1 MFVSYTNIVISWSMS
16 CTHVCPNYIQL
27 CGFTVIKLLMF
38 VSLWMISCCKLSFGT
53 QTWLVGKSLSSALQ
67 LQDNLL
73 AARGE
78 LNTYKPRLPRGFKDL
93 SHLAGIMGSWMIH
106 VPVFSQKNKH
116 LIWFLGWWWWINIS
130 TYILSLRKKK
140 PVVWW
145 ISKTYK
151 NWDRSIL
158 FKEDLPSTILCCPHF
173 HISDCRKFCNPRIL
187 QYVIVFTIQMAV
199 WGVPTTNGIVAYI
212 YIKYSL
218 YILYL

>member
-93 SHLAGIMGSWMIH
+93 SHLAGIMNDPRPG
-106 VPVFSQKNKH
+106 V
-116 LIWFLGWWWWINIS
+116 L
-130 TYILSLRKKK
+130 TKK
-140 PVVWW
+140 
-145 ISKTYK
+145 
-151 NWDRSIL
+151 
-158 FKEDLPSTILCCPHF
+158 
-173 HISDCRKFCNPRIL
+173 
-187 QYVIVFTIQMAV
+187 
-199 WGVPTTNGIVAYI
+199 
-212 YIKYSL
+212 
-218 YILYL
+218 